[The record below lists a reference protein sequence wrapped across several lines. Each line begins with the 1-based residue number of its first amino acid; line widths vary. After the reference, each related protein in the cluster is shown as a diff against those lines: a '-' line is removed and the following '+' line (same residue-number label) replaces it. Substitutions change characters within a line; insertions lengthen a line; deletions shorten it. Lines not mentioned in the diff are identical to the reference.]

1 MKKKYSKRF
10 KKLLEISKEKK
21 TLMIEDVISKV
32 KKNCTTKFDES
43 IDVSFLLNIKQKK
56 EKLNLRTVVH
66 LPNGNGK
73 KVKVAVLCE
82 ESKVSEA
89 KDSGADI
96 VGAEELIE
104 KVKNGEINFD
114 KCIATPKMMSKVSV
128 LGQILGPKGLMPNPK
143 LGTVT
148 NDLAAA
154 IKNIKSGQ
162 VEYKTDKAG
171 LIHAPVGKISF
182 SDDELKKNIVFFL
195 DELKK
200 KKPENSKGVFIKK
213 FFITSTMGPGL
224 QVDSTS
230 VM

>member
-1 MKKKYSKRF
+1 MTKQ
-10 KKLLEISKEKK
+10 
-21 TLMIEDVISKV
+21 T
-32 KKNCTTKFDES
+32 KKNKIITNEIKDKIIFKIDEAIATSKKFASKKFDETLDVIVVLG
-43 IDVSFLLNIKQKK
+43 IDAKKSDQQIRGVTSLPKMPSKKIKI
-56 EKLNLRTVVH
+56 
-66 LPNGNGK
+66 
-73 KVKVAVLCE
+73 AVFADGDDLI
-82 ESKVSEA
+82 KA

-96 VGAEELIE
+96 VGSEELVD

-114 KCIATPKMMSKVSV
+114 KCIATPGMMPKVSV

-148 NDLAAA
+148 NDLSSA

-171 LIHAPVGKISF
+171 LVHAPVGKISF

>member
-1 MKKKYSKRF
+1 
-10 KKLLEISKEKK
+10 
-21 TLMIEDVISKV
+21 
-32 KKNCTTKFDES
+32 
-43 IDVSFLLNIKQKK
+43 
-56 EKLNLRTVVH
+56 
-66 LPNGNGK
+66 
-73 KVKVAVLCE
+73 
-82 ESKVSEA
+82 
-89 KDSGADI
+89 
-96 VGAEELIE
+96 
-104 KVKNGEINFD
+104 
-114 KCIATPKMMSKVSV
+114 
-128 LGQILGPKGLMPNPK
+128 MPNPK

-148 NDLAAA
+148 NDLASA

-195 DELKK
+195 DEIKK

>member
-1 MKKKYSKRF
+1 MK
-10 KKLLEISKEKK
+10 L
-21 TLMIEDVISKV
+21 T
-32 KKNCTTKFDES
+32 KKNKIISDEIKDKTIFKIDEAIETTKKFASKKFDETLDVTVILG
-43 IDVSFLLNIKQKK
+43 IDAKKSDQQIRGVVSLPKMPSKK
-56 EKLNLRTVVH
+56 I
-66 LPNGNGK
+66 
-73 KVKVAVLCE
+73 KVAVFADGDDL
-82 ESKVSEA
+82 KKA

-96 VGAEELIE
+96 AGSEELID
-104 KVKNGEINFD
+104 KVKNGNIDFD
-114 KCIATPKMMSKVSV
+114 KCISTPKMMAKVSV

-148 NDLAAA
+148 NDLASA

-162 VEYKTDKAG
+162 IEYKTDKAG
-171 LIHAPVGKISF
+171 LVHAPVGKISF

-200 KKPENSKGVFIKK
+200 KKPENSKGIFIKK
-213 FFITSTMGPGL
+213 FFVSSTMGPGL

>member
-1 MKKKYSKRF
+1 MPSKKIKIAVF
-10 KKLLEISKEKK
+10 ADGDDLKK
-21 TLMIEDVISKV
+21 
-32 KKNCTTKFDES
+32 
-43 IDVSFLLNIKQKK
+43 
-56 EKLNLRTVVH
+56 
-66 LPNGNGK
+66 
-73 KVKVAVLCE
+73 
-82 ESKVSEA
+82 A

-96 VGAEELIE
+96 VGSEELVD

-114 KCIATPKMMSKVSV
+114 KCIATPGMMPKVSV

-148 NDLAAA
+148 NDLSSA

-162 VEYKTDKAG
+162 IEYKTDKAG
-171 LIHAPVGKISF
+171 LVHAPVGKISF

-213 FFITSTMGPGL
+213 FFIASTMGPGL

>member
-1 MKKKYSKRF
+1 MKLTKKNKIILNEIKDDMIFKIEEAISTSKKF
-10 KKLLEISKEKK
+10 ASKNFDETLDVTVVLGIDAKKSDQQIRG
-21 TLMIEDVISKV
+21 VISLPKMPA
-32 KKNCTTKFDES
+32 KK
-43 IDVSFLLNIKQKK
+43 I
-56 EKLNLRTVVH
+56 
-66 LPNGNGK
+66 
-73 KVKVAVLCE
+73 KVAVFADGDDL
-82 ESKVSEA
+82 KKA

-96 VGAEELIE
+96 VGAEELVE

-171 LIHAPVGKISF
+171 LIHAPIGKISF